1 MEYEIREN
9 YPCICFFISLLQL
22 LLVACWNSSCFIQC
36 SPEIHMDTQPAAPP
50 AAACRQPHHQ
60 QGEGLDAGQLG
71 HGHFQGEHYRS
82 LQPEEDRPLSRWC
95 RPSRRRPVLR
105 RHTVCAGLRVLAA
118 AGQPPPAAVR
128 GIVRRLAVHGV
139 HKQAIGDVA
148 AGD

>member
-36 SPEIHMDTQPAAPP
+36 FPGIHMDTQPAAPP
-50 AAACRQPHHQ
+50 AAAS
-60 QGEGLDAGQLG
+60 AGRRARCWAAG

-82 LQPEEDRPLSRWC
+82 QQPEEDRPLSRWC